1 MIVFQEQL
9 TTFLSQM
16 FWIDIISIATLLF
29 IVAMYIALRAKK
41 IVKENQTYNESLRS
55 VRVEIFH
62 QYEKNFFL

>member
-9 TTFLSQM
+9 TIFLAQM
-16 FWIDIISIATLLF
+16 YWIDIIGICSVLLIITLYISI
-29 IVAMYIALRAKK
+29 RAKK
-41 IVKENQTYNESLRS
+41 IVQKNQAYNASLRS